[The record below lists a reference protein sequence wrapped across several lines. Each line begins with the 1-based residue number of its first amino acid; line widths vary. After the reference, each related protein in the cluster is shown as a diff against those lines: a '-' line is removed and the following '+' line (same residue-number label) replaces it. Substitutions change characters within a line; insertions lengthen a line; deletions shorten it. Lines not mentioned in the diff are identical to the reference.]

1 MGNVPASPQIAFPPV
16 YLDGW
21 ARLSHQK
28 PFEVSEAEWRLAL
41 DDGGRF
47 LDAWGSEAAELRAR
61 AVRSIPRV
69 ENPEPENA

>member
-47 LDAWGSEAAELRAR
+47 LDAWEAGGRIASACGSVNSAR
-61 AVRSIPRV
+61 RKPGA
-69 ENPEPENA
+69 